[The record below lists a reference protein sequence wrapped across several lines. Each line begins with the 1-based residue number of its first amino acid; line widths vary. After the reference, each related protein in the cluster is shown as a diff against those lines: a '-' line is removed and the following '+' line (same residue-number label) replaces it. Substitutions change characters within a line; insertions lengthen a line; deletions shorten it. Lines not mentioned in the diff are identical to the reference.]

1 LYAALPLALM
11 KFADPLESTARE
23 IQCHRFRKSCACM
36 SKDEQRLIDYLAH
49 MLQVIERITRYTDN
63 LDEVVFLRKSW
74 FRMP

>member
-1 LYAALPLALM
+1 
-11 KFADPLESTARE
+11 
-23 IQCHRFRKSCACM
+23 M